1 MIAVEILQAI
11 EEYAEDYTGSSIV
24 KDAVVHA
31 AVYGY
36 SLAQQQLDEKDKEIA
51 RLKQLLAS
59 K

>member
-1 MIAVEILQAI
+1 MIPQEVLQAI
-11 EEYAEDYTGSSIV
+11 EEYAEDYTGSSYL
-24 KDAVVHA
+24 KDSVVHA

-51 RLKQLLAS
+51 RLTKELH